1 MRYDPGREAAGCC
14 GICVVL
20 PPCAAEPM
28 RRERVSRLP
37 QAPSSARPGLDAG
50 ATGALHCAALE
61 GGSTTPQQP
70 AVLRQRCQ
78 GRGERTSRQEEAGI
92 LGFRGRTGLQG
103 PQHTARPA
111 KDQSTYSLE
120 RSEPQ
125 SPLVE
130 GDGGRE
136 EAVARAERSGAGAFL
151 VRPLA
156 GRIGEARRSV
166 CSSALRC

>member
-1 MRYDPGREAAGCC
+1 MLYDPGRDAAGCC

-37 QAPSSARPGLDAG
+37 QAPSGARPGLDAG

-61 GGSTTPQQP
+61 GGRTTPQQL
-70 AVLRQRCQ
+70 AALRQRCQ
-78 GRGERTSRQEEAGI
+78 GRREQTSRQEEAGI

-125 SPLVE
+125 SPLHE
-130 GDGGRE
+130 GEGG
-136 EAVARAERSGAGAFL
+136 
-151 VRPLA
+151 
-156 GRIGEARRSV
+156 
-166 CSSALRC
+166 